1 MTVTTLNFF
10 LQNSLESDLRVQDVC
25 SNDFLKDL
33 MNKYD
38 TRAKNKEESM
48 RVEQIVLDH
57 IKDVKQRFVA

>member
-1 MTVTTLNFF
+1 M
-10 LQNSLESDLRVQDVC
+10 RVQDVC

-57 IKDVKQRFVA
+57 IKDVKQRFAA